1 MDINDIDHPSVA
13 FDLPEDNFYSG
24 FDIYTEWKGSNGK
37 IFIIS
42 EMSSQHIENSLR
54 SIYRENIQDVRKES
68 IEALHEER
76 IKRVNNASWN
86 PGKMIG
92 KAPDRYFEQ
101 FREFFQYVKVNKN
114 NGMVLWLDDL
124 K

>member
-1 MDINDIDHPSVA
+1 MDRDDIDHPSVS
-13 FDLPEDNFYSG
+13 FDLPEDDFYSG
-24 FDIYTEWKGSNGK
+24 FDTTTEWKGSNGK

-54 SIYRENIQDVRKES
+54 SIYRENLQDLRKES
-68 IEALHEER
+68 IEALHDER
-76 IKRVNNASWN
+76 IKRVNNAAWN

-92 KAPDRYFEQ
+92 KAPDDYFDQ

-114 NGMVLWLDDL
+114 NGMILWLDDI